1 MRASISTAK
10 ARASADT
17 ARGFERASAVAVAG
31 AVVSEAAVAEAGAAV
46 SGAAAAAMSEMVMS
60 EAGCGK
66 FVSEVGGVVV
76 VSVLGFG

>member
-1 MRASISTAK
+1 MKGSKPYSPIALEQ
-10 ARASADT
+10 
-17 ARGFERASAVAVAG
+17 RGDVYKRQ
-31 AVVSEAAVAEAGAAV
+31 EAAVAEAGAAV
-46 SGAAAAAMSEMVMS
+46 SGATATAMSEMVMS

>member
-17 ARGFERASAVAVAG
+17 AWGFERACAVAVA
-31 AVVSEAAVAEAGAAV
+31 
-46 SGAAAAAMSEMVMS
+46 GAAAAAMSEMVMS